1 MIYDASF
8 IYRYQ
13 FNPMY
18 YQTTVAGQVLLK
30 ALTNLPHT
38 DFTLCKCLIDLNK
51 VSICM
56 YTLDIPYTLNR
67 MSLSPKFKQ
76 ALQFM
81 KLRSI
86 VN

>member
-1 MIYDASF
+1 
-8 IYRYQ
+8 
-13 FNPMY
+13 MY

-56 YTLDIPYTLNR
+56 YTIECHTHLTNR
-67 MSLSPKFKQ
+67 MSPSQKFKQ

-81 KLRSI
+81 KI
-86 VN
+86 KGIDNGH